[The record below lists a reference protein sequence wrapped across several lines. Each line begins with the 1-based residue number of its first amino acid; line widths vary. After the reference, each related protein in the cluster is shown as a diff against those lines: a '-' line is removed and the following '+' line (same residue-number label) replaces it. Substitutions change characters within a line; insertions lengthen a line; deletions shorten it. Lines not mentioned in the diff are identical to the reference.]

1 MSTYTEISRLIAAR
15 GKIRDKLTALGLA
28 TAQDKLDILA
38 GVLDGVADCGA
49 VEKNLREGETYQF
62 VIPADLA
69 YGPRWMGTEIP
80 ANSTLRFTVELL
92 EVNPEG

>member
-38 GVLDGVADCGA
+38 GALDGVADCGA
-49 VEKNLREGETYQF
+49 VEKNLREGETYQ
-62 VIPADLA
+62 IPA
-69 YGPRWMGTEIP
+69 G
-80 ANSTLRFTVELL
+80 
-92 EVNPEG
+92 